1 MATSRT
7 SAVVE
12 GSVHDELRR
21 MVQAI
26 WNEHGICVKSVQF
39 SWLNVSAVGKI
50 DMLATDVETEILT
63 KLEVK

>member
-1 MATSRT
+1 MATSEILV
-7 SAVVE
+7 VVE
-12 GSVHDELRR
+12 GSVHDALRK
-21 MVQAI
+21 MAQAI

-39 SWLNVSAVGKI
+39 SWLDVSTVGKS